1 MKIVVLGAQP
11 EYLSGLRGPLIRD
24 LLARGHRVTAIGAEE
39 MPAVRAAIESWGAHY
54 RVVPIRRAGL
64 NPVADLGAI
73 VSLYRALRDER
84 PDLLFT
90 YTVKPNVYGLPLG
103 WLAGIKQRY
112 GMVAGRGW
120 AFGEGRELKRRL
132 SRLIAILAFRFGFR
146 FADGVIS
153 QNEEDLALFR
163 ELGIVRSGT
172 RATRVFGSG
181 VDLEHFSP
189 EPMPTGPKTFVMI
202 CRLLIDKGVAD
213 YVEAARIVRRGHPDA
228 VFRLV
233 GPYDHSPNGITPET
247 IDGWVREGII
257 DYAGATEDVRPFISG
272 AHVLVLPT
280 RYGEGVPRTVL
291 EAMAMGRPV
300 IVSDTPG
307 CRDTVRDDANGR
319 IVAVGDVA
327 GLAAA
332 MTDLVADD
340 VQLAAIGQASRALAV
355 ERFDSRAVNA
365 AMLEFMGLGGATR

>member
-24 LLARGHRVTAIGAEE
+24 LLAAGHDVTAIGAEE
-39 MPAVRAAIESWGAHY
+39 MVAVRTAIESWGARY

-64 NPVADLGAI
+64 NPIADLGAI
-73 VSLYRALRDER
+73 LSLYRALRDEK

-103 WLAGIKQRY
+103 WLAGIKRRY

-120 AFGEGRELKRRL
+120 AFGEGRELKRRI
-132 SRLIAILAFRFGFR
+132 SRTIAILAFRFGFR

-163 ELGIVRSGT
+163 ELGIIKGKT
-172 RATRVFGSG
+172 RTTRVFGSG
-181 VDLEHFSP
+181 VDLEHFQP
-189 EPMPTGPKTFVMI
+189 EPMPPGAKTFVMI
-202 CRLLIDKGVAD
+202 CRLLVDKGVAD
-213 YVEAARIVRRGHPDA
+213 YAEAGRIVRRTYPNA

-233 GPYDHSPNGITPET
+233 GPFDHSPNGITPET
-247 IDGWVREGII
+247 IQAWADEGII
-257 DYAGATEDVRPFISG
+257 DYAGATDDVRPFIAS
-272 AHVLVLPT
+272 AHALVLPT

-307 CRDTVRDDANGR
+307 CRDTVRNSENGH

-327 GLAAA
+327 GLAQA
-332 MTDLVADD
+332 MTALVADD
-340 VQLAAIGQASRALAV
+340 TQLAAAGRASRALAV

-365 AMLEFMGLGGATR
+365 AMIDFMGLKGDQA

>member
-1 MKIVVLGAQP
+1 LKIVVLGAQP

-24 LLARGHRVTAIGAEE
+24 LLAAGHDVTAIGAED
-39 MPAVRAAIESWGAHY
+39 MVAVRTAIESWGARY

-64 NPVADLGAI
+64 NPIADLGAI
-73 VSLYRALRDER
+73 LSLYRALRDEK

-103 WLAGIKQRY
+103 WLAGIKRRY

-120 AFGEGRELKRRL
+120 AFGEGRELKRRI
-132 SRLIAILAFRFGFR
+132 SRTIAILAFRFGFR

-153 QNEEDLALFR
+153 QNEEDLTLFR
-163 ELGIVRSGT
+163 ELGIIRGKT
-172 RATRVFGSG
+172 RTTRVFGSG
-181 VDLEHFSP
+181 VDLEHFQP
-189 EPMPTGPKTFVMI
+189 EPMPTGAKTFVMI
-202 CRLLIDKGVAD
+202 CRLLVDKGVAD
-213 YVEAARIVRRGHPDA
+213 YAEAARIVRRTYPDA

-233 GPYDHSPNGITPET
+233 GPFDHSPNGIAPET
-247 IDGWVREGII
+247 IQAWANEGII
-257 DYAGATEDVRPFISG
+257 DYAGATEDVRPFIAR
-272 AHVLVLPT
+272 AHALVLPT

-307 CRDTVRDDANGR
+307 CRDTVRDSENGR
-319 IVAVGDVA
+319 IVAAADIA
-327 GLAAA
+327 GLAQA
-332 MTDLVADD
+332 MTALVSDD
-340 VQLAAIGQASRALAV
+340 TQLEAAGRASRTLAV

-365 AMLEFMGLGGATR
+365 AMIDFMGLKGVAA